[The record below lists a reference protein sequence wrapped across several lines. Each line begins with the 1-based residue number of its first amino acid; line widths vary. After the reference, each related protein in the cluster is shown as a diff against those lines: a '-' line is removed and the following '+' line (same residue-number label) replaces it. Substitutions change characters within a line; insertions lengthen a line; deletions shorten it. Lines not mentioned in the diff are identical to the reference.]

1 MILYRD
7 ENWLAVDKPEGMAT
21 HAATPGELGAVEW
34 LQLHLGL
41 TAHVVSRLDRGTSGV
56 LLLALNPA
64 ASARAQIIHQ
74 SDEAAKFYEF
84 FSHKDAQALGLL
96 PEWVC
101 DDPLDGKTA
110 TTRFSCLGPVGAA
123 EGPDAQKRAAP
134 LFRYRARI
142 THGRKHQIRRHAAA
156 AGIPILGDGEHGG
169 RPHGRLCLHCA
180 EVRWPELDGP
190 VLSELPPSFAAVL
203 RGDTSA
209 SHLGLAL
216 CRDRRGQWPA
226 QIADCFRA
234 VHRDEIQGLPASVDV
249 FGQWFNAVWYD
260 ETADPAKA
268 AGRLDP
274 VLKQLMK
281 IHDLK
286 GGVVRT
292 HRRNPHESSLVGK
305 ARVVGE
311 EPPATFTVQEHGL
324 RFEINLL
331 TTQHTGLFLDQR
343 DTRRRLAL
351 PAAGK
356 RLANLFA
363 FTCSFSVAAAAA
375 GCEVVFSVD
384 TARACLATGKTNFE
398 LNGLA
403 ETGRGKF
410 IQEDARKW
418 LERQLRRQQ
427 ADPEAYPGL
436 DLAVCDP
443 PVFASSRDGGQ
454 FAVEKEWPLLAASV
468 HALLAPGGEAVFA
481 NNHRGGKHGFYRAEL
496 EKHFAEVVDLR
507 PPLDFP
513 VAEGRPHHV
522 RTFWCRK
529 GGAAS

>member
-21 HAATPGELGAVEW
+21 HAASPGELGAVEW
-34 LQLHLGL
+34 LELHLGV
-41 TAHVVSRLDRGTSGV
+41 TTHVVSRLDRGTSGV

-64 ASARAQIIHQ
+64 ASVRAQAIHE
-74 SDEAAKFYEF
+74 SGEAAKFYEF
-84 FSHKDAQALGLL
+84 LSHKDALALGLQQ
-96 PEWVC
+96 EWLW
-101 DDPLDGKTA
+101 DDDVEGKTA
-110 TTRFSCLGPVGAA
+110 VTRFTCLGPVGGA
-123 EGPDAQKRAAP
+123 EGPGSRKRAVP
-134 LFRYRARI
+134 LYRYRARI
-142 THGRKHQIRRHAAA
+142 TRGRKHQIRRHAAA
-156 AGIPILGDGEHGG
+156 AGVPILGDGDYGG

-180 EVRWPELDGP
+180 EVHWPELEGP
-190 VLSELPPSFAAVL
+190 VQSVLPPSFEAL
-203 RGDTSA
+203 IRGDTSA

-216 CRDRRGQWPA
+216 CRDRRGQWLP
-226 QIADCFRA
+226 QITECFRV

-249 FGQWFNAVWYD
+249 YGAWFNAVWYD
-260 ETADPAKA
+260 ESADPQKA

-274 VLKQLMK
+274 VLKQIMK
-281 IHDLK
+281 VHDLK

-305 ARVVGE
+305 VRIVGE
-311 EPPATFTVQEHGL
+311 KPPATFTVREHGL
-324 RFEINLL
+324 DYEINLL
-331 TTQHTGLFLDQR
+331 TTQHTGLFPDQR
-343 DTRRRLAL
+343 DTRRRLAQL
-351 PAAGK
+351 ARGK
-356 RLANLFA
+356 RLTNLFA

-384 TARACLATGKTNFE
+384 TAKACLATGKTNFT
-398 LNGLA
+398 LNGLE

-418 LERQLRRQQ
+418 LSRQLRRQQ
-427 ADPEAYPGL
+427 EDPAGYPYL

-454 FAVEKEWPLLAASV
+454 FSVEKEWPGLAASL
-468 HALLAPGGEAVFA
+468 HALLAPGGAAVFA
-481 NNHRGGKHGFYRAEL
+481 NNHRGGKHGFYRSEL
-496 EKHFAEVVDLR
+496 EKHFTEVTDLR

-529 GGAAS
+529 SAAP